1 MAVRFISEAIDSY
14 RRGWSPPFRGEIY
27 EYAAN
32 LDLQN
37 GYAIKGNFDVARS
50 KYLIAPF
57 RSVRNPRKRQV
68 VILKGVQLGGSLIV
82 DLTVPYTIEH
92 DPGDTLWLF
101 QSDDIASQYMK
112 ERFLPLLRR
121 TKSLEQWIGGRNA
134 VQQYALLMPHMAVM
148 MGGLNE
154 SNVQSLSKR
163 YVYVDEAW
171 LAKSNGLIRQARAR
185 TTAFPYTS
193 KFIVVSQAGNE
204 GEDLD
209 LLWQESNMQEW
220 QWLCPSCQKYQT
232 FELSAKRD
240 DGSWAGMRWETN
252 DFTRPNGR
260 WIYPEVSKTARLEC
274 FHCGHQVDDTP
285 SNRMRLDDTHRY
297 EPTNTRADETID
309 GFHIPQIASR
319 DISFGKIVTAYL
331 EAKTQQEEHG
341 YLLPLV
347 EFYQKVLA
355 KAWNLNTAA
364 DFHRIAHEPYDVNSD
379 WPEEHY
385 RAMTIDCQAN
395 FLEFWYVV
403 RAWSETGESR
413 QLARGRCESWE
424 QLGAIQKAWRV
435 QNRRVFVDCGYE
447 QTRVAEECVKHGGK
461 VTVGGREFYACWVA
475 LKGARQ
481 EKFLHTDK
489 KTGNK
494 DQRIYSQLDDNSFL
508 DPGLGKKFTPYKVPF
523 HLWSNLHVK
532 DILRRHRDGLAR
544 KFLSLPDAADPS
556 DLRSYTAQMNS
567 EIRVKE
573 RDDNG
578 RLINIWKPIRKQNHY
593 WDCEAMQIVTALI
606 LGVIGGSISQQPEA
620 AAEPPS
626 TPA

>member
-1 MAVRFISEAIDSY
+1 MGVKTIPDLVDSY

-37 GYAIKGNFDVARS
+37 GYAIKGNFDISRS

-57 RSVRNPRKRQV
+57 KSIRNPRKRQV
-68 VILKGVQLGGSLIV
+68 IIVKGVQIGGSLTV

-121 TKSLEQWIGGRNA
+121 TKSLDQWVSGRNA
-134 VQQYALLMPHMAVM
+134 VQQYALIMPHMAVM
-148 MGGLNE
+148 MGGLND

-209 LLWQESNMQEW
+209 LIWRESNMAEW
-220 QWLCPSCQKYQT
+220 QWQCPSCRKHQA
-232 FELSAKRD
+232 FEWSIKRD

-252 DFTRPNGR
+252 EFTRPNGR
-260 WIYPEVSKTARLEC
+260 WVYPEVARTARLEC
-274 FHCGHQVDDTP
+274 FYCGHQVDDTP
-285 SNRMRLDDTHRY
+285 ANRMRLDDTHRY
-297 EPTNTRADETID
+297 EPTNPRADDSID

-319 DISFGKIVTAYL
+319 DISFGKMASAYL

-341 YLLPLV
+341 YLLPLI

-355 KAWNLNTAA
+355 RAWNLNTAA
-364 DFHRIAHEPYDVNSD
+364 DFHRIAYEPYDVRSD
-379 WPEEHY
+379 WPEERF
-385 RAMTIDCQAN
+385 RAMTIDCQKD
-395 FLEFWYVV
+395 FKEFWWII
-403 RAWSETGESR
+403 RAWSESGDSR

-424 QLGAIQKAWRV
+424 QLVQTQKDWKVPDRW
-435 QNRRVFVDCGYE
+435 VFVDCGYE
-447 QTRVAEECVKHGGK
+447 QTKVAEECVKHGAPGVINSRK
-461 VTVGGREFYACWVA
+461 YWLCWTA
-475 LKGARQ
+475 LKGTRQ
-481 EKFLHTDK
+481 ESFQHTDPETK
-489 KTGNK
+489 QT
-494 DQRIYSQLDDNSFL
+494 DRRIYSPLDYLNPSI
-508 DPGLGKKFTPYKVPF
+508 GKSLTRFKCPYYA
-523 HLWSNLHVK
+523 WSNLHVK
-532 DILRRHRDGLAR
+532 DILRRHRDGNAR
-544 KFLSLPDAADPS
+544 RFLSLPDDAPPS
-556 DLRSYTAQMNS
+556 DQWGYTAQMNS
-567 EIRVKE
+567 EIRVTE
-573 RDDNG
+573 RDENG
-578 RLINIWKPIRKQNHY
+578 RMISIWKPIGRRPNHW
-593 WDCEAMQIVTALI
+593 WDCEAMQFVVALI
-606 LGVIGGSISQQPEA
+606 FRVIGGSV
-620 AAEPPS
+620 AEPTEP
-626 TPA
+626 TTAETEAR